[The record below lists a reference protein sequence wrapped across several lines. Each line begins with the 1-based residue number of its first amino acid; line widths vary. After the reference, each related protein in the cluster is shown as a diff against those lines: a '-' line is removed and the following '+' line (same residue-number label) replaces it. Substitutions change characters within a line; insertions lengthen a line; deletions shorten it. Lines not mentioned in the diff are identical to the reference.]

1 MAKFVQDLN
10 VSLSQDIEQLE
21 MKDSEFA
28 RSIKN
33 LQDALASLGGPVTN
47 YGTTTLMKE
56 YSYTTPTHNDYYP
69 APHTKGYAQVNPHLL
84 LYLTSQHC
92 LNPEYHWQQ
101 PSIPL
106 DYI

>member
-47 YGTTTLMKE
+47 YGTTTLLYWHLLRHIYRCIVIMF
-56 YSYTTPTHNDYYP
+56 TN
-69 APHTKGYAQVNPHLL
+69 HLL